1 MPKGPQRNEMER
13 LLTLGAR
20 WPRVTLL
27 VILLVSVLAA
37 SQLPKLQ
44 IQVSPQSL
52 VVESDP
58 AWQTYKSSVATFG
71 SDNITVV
78 YLADDHLFDAP
89 KIEAIRQAIARLEAL
104 PFVSRTQSLFSVP
117 EVRVIG
123 DLVTSDP
130 FLALTPATPA
140 EVARIRAAA
149 AKSPFVK
156 RNLLSDDGT
165 AMAVNVYLREGAHDP
180 GFEARAR
187 NGIEDA
193 IAPLTGQ
200 LAQVFQIGAPF
211 VRTDIADRI
220 RGEQSVLIAGAVAVL
235 LASLL
240 MVLRRPS
247 AIAVP
252 MLIASLSV
260 LWLLGA
266 LAALGIPLSLMTAIV
281 PVLMTTIGSHEAVH
295 LLVEYYQLAGPVT
308 AGCGPSGRW
317 WHGWRW
323 R

>member
-117 EVRVIG
+117 EVRVVG
-123 DLVTSDP
+123 DLVTTEP
-130 FLALTPATPA
+130 FLALTPALGNSTA
-140 EVARIRAAA
+140 
-149 AKSPFVK
+149 
-156 RNLLSDDGT
+156 SDACT
-165 AMAVNVYLREGAHDP
+165 
-180 GFEARAR
+180 
-187 NGIEDA
+187 
-193 IAPLTGQ
+193 
-200 LAQVFQIGAPF
+200 
-211 VRTDIADRI
+211 
-220 RGEQSVLIAGAVAVL
+220 
-235 LASLL
+235 
-240 MVLRRPS
+240 
-247 AIAVP
+247 
-252 MLIASLSV
+252 
-260 LWLLGA
+260 
-266 LAALGIPLSLMTAIV
+266 
-281 PVLMTTIGSHEAVH
+281 
-295 LLVEYYQLAGPVT
+295 
-308 AGCGPSGRW
+308 
-317 WHGWRW
+317 
-323 R
+323 